1 MSDSIFSLKY
11 VVFPECSHVIAARRI
26 SGDTQDQAAERL
38 HISLRTWQRY
48 EAGAIGMPAAYWE
61 LYLLKTGQLAKPR

>member
-1 MSDSIFSLKY
+1 MNTIIY
-11 VVFPECSHVIAARRI
+11 PEEGDVIHARYTA
-26 SGDTQDQAAERL
+26 GDTQEKAAERL
-38 HISLRTWQRY
+38 YISLRTWQRY